1 MNNLTTIETE
11 VKNCIKCILSKT
23 RTNAVPGDGPQS
35 ADLMFIGEAPG
46 FHEDQKGKPFV
57 GKAGQL
63 LNKILGEHDIQRSS
77 VYITNIV
84 KCRPPNNR
92 NPELEEINDCQP
104 YLLKQINI
112 INPKIIIPLGNFSL
126 KYFFPESSI
135 TKVRGQLLNKNDRQ
149 IFPMIH
155 PAAILRKQ
163 EYFEQFRKDVS
174 TLKNILEENKPET
187 PPKQMPLFN

>member
-11 VKNCIKCILSKT
+11 VKNCLKCILSKT
-23 RTNAVPGDGPQS
+23 RTNAVPGEGPQS

-63 LNKILGEHDIQRSS
+63 LNKILGEYDIQRSS

-84 KCRPPNNR
+84 KCRPPKNR

-155 PAAILRKQ
+155 PAAIFRKQ

-174 TLKNILEENKPET
+174 TLKNILEENKT
-187 PPKQMPLFN
+187 KTAPKQMPLFN

>member
-1 MNNLTTIETE
+1 
-11 VKNCIKCILSKT
+11 IKCILSKT
-23 RTNAVPGDGPQS
+23 RTNAVPGEGPNS

-46 FHEDQKGKPFV
+46 FYEDQEAKPFV

-63 LNKILGEHDIQRSS
+63 LNKLLGEYDIQRNS

-92 NPELEEINDCQP
+92 NPEPNEINNCQP
-104 YLLKQINI
+104 YLLRQINI

-135 TKVRGQLLNKNDRQ
+135 TKIRGQLLNKNGKQ
-149 IFPMIH
+149 IFPMLH
-155 PAAILRKQ
+155 PAAIFRKQ
-163 EYFEQFRKDVS
+163 EYLELFRKDIS
-174 TLKNILEENKPET
+174 TLKTILEQDET
-187 PPKQMPLFN
+187 EKSPRQIPLFN

>member
-11 VKNCIKCILSKT
+11 VKNCLKCILSKT
-23 RTNAVPGDGPQS
+23 RTNAVPGEGPQS

-63 LNKILGEHDIQRSS
+63 LNKILGEYDIQRSS

-112 INPKIIIPLGNFSL
+112 INTNTSRWQ
-126 KYFFPESSI
+126 SSRFI
-135 TKVRGQLLNKNDRQ
+135 
-149 IFPMIH
+149 
-155 PAAILRKQ
+155 
-163 EYFEQFRKDVS
+163 
-174 TLKNILEENKPET
+174 
-187 PPKQMPLFN
+187 